1 MYTWVAPIC
10 SKCRVS
16 SNRTHPWV
24 SLNTECSPRD
34 RMRRVYGF
42 SVIDHEAIEALL
54 LRLQQTGEMVSLDAL
69 VSGDTYLH
77 VPD

>member
-1 MYTWVAPIC
+1 
-10 SKCRVS
+10 
-16 SNRTHPWV
+16 
-24 SLNTECSPRD
+24 
-34 RMRRVYGF
+34 MRRVYGF